1 MEASFVVVSVVV
13 GSGTVAYVIYIG
25 VGTGTIAPG
34 VLGRNIVLATSIWR
48 TGHWFLV
55 AVDWGHIVCVL
66 VMDG

>member
-34 VLGRNIVLATSIWR
+34 VSGRNIVLATSIRR
-48 TGHWFLV
+48 TGPQ
-55 AVDWGHIVCVL
+55 A
-66 VMDG
+66 